1 MKKLCALFLVCILLF
16 SAFCLIASAEEDPVF
31 VFHVKGVNGKI
42 SGEDAYLFTTQDA
55 YDTGNPQWGVTIL
68 LEVQANGLLKV
79 QRAGFSG
86 GGSVPSVTIGDGV
99 VALVV
104 HSSSSDMGQIS
115 QYPNVE
121 EKLAAL
127 EAKEGMYIALDG
139 IDLKAGT
146 GSGTASLYATA
157 PSVIP
162 SDESS
167 EEPSDEPSSEEPAS
181 EEPSSEAAET
191 SSEEPAAEDSSVE
204 PSEAAPSSEAP
215 SAPASADSSE
225 VSAATSSDGISTTA
239 IVIIVIAAVVLIA
252 AVVVIV
258 IKRKK

>member
-16 SAFCLIASAEEDPVF
+16 SAFCLMASAEEDPVF

-68 LEVQANGLLKV
+68 LEVQENGLLKV
-79 QRAGFSG
+79 QRDGFSG

-127 EAKEGMYIALDG
+127 EAKEGMYITLDG

-181 EEPSSEAAET
+181 EDPSSDAAET
-191 SSEEPAAEDSSVE
+191 SSEEPASEE
-204 PSEAAPSSEAP
+204 PSEAETSSEAP
-215 SAPASADSSE
+215 SAPASADSSVAASD
-225 VSAATSSDGISTTA
+225 VSEESPDGTPVVA

-252 AVVVIV
+252 AVVIIV